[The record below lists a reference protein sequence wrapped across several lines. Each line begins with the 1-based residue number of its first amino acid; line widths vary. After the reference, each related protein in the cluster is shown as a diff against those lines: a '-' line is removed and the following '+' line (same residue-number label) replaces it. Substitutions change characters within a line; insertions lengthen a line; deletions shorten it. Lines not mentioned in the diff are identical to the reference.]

1 MLINSKEGTLWASN
15 VGDSQIVLFKGGEDS
30 CQLLS
35 EDHTTENEVELQRLQ
50 DLGLNKDELI
60 KNKRL
65 GSCEN
70 TRSLGDYCLKFGYKE
85 VDSIQ

>member
-1 MLINSKEGTLWASN
+1 MLINPNNGTLWASN
-15 VGDSQIVLFKGGEDS
+15 VGDSQIVLFKGEDT

-35 EDHTTENEVELQRLQ
+35 EDHTTENEAELRRLQ
-50 DLGLNKDELI
+50 DLGLSKDELI

>member
-1 MLINSKEGTLWASN
+1 MLIDPNKGTLWGAN
-15 VGDSQIVLFKGGEDS
+15 VGDSQIILFKEGQDFYD
-30 CQLLS
+30 LLS
-35 EDHTTENEVELQRLQ
+35 KDHTTENEAELERLQ

-60 KNKRL
+60 KNERL